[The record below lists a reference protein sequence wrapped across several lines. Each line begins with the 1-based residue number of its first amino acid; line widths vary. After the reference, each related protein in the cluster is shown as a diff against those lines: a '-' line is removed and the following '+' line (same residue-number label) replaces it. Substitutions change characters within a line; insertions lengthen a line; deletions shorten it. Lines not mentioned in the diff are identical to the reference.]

1 MTKLTQ
7 LLAGMILAL
16 SLLSTAHANSIGISI
31 DQFAVHQSDT
41 PATEEAG
48 DDEGKKKKD
57 GEEEEPDC

>member
-16 SLLSTAHANSIGISI
+16 SLLSTAHASSIDISI
-31 DQFAVHQSDT
+31 DQFAVYQSDT

-48 DDEGKKKKD
+48 DDEEKKKD